1 MIDIK
6 KDLNPSQLAAV
17 MAVNG
22 PVIVIAGAGSGK
34 TRVIEYRVLNLIQN
48 GVEPHS
54 ILLLT
59 FTRKAAH
66 EMLSRASRHD
76 QRCMRV
82 EGGTFHSFAY
92 RMLKKYGAEIGLAKT
107 FSILDEDDA
116 GVAMHKCATRL
127 GCFERDRLFPKKE
140 TLRSV
145 ISMSVN
151 KAATI
156 EDVLDKEYPH
166 FLEFAPEI
174 TSVRKEYTEYKVKN
188 GYLDYDDLLVYLR
201 LLLKRSDIRPKI
213 ADKYRFLMV
222 DEYQDTNKIQ
232 ADIVYLLAEKNRNV
246 MAVGDDAQSIY
257 GFRGTSHENIMEFP
271 KRFAGCTIIKLEE
284 NYRSTQP
291 ILDAANAVLGN
302 INNKYAKTLTAA
314 KRFEGVKPRLLFFK
328 DVYEEA
334 MWIADKIK
342 ELRDDGT
349 PLGHQAV
356 LFRSAYISIPLQA
369 ELSRRNI
376 PYQVFGGLRFY
387 ETAHVKDLVA
397 HLRVLAN
404 PKDEISWHRILML
417 IEGIGP
423 KTADKITVKLAG
435 SGASLDKAID
445 DVLVNGDKAHTY
457 SARLKNLGSCLKDIC
472 NKVSMG
478 QRYDRVL
485 DHYLPLMKEKFDD
498 WHIRVNDFESL
509 RQIVA
514 TYTSLADFLA
524 DFSIEAPERGVRAV
538 EPERKNEEGPL
549 TLSTIHS
556 AKGLEWETVFLIGV
570 ADGTL
575 PISFALNSEDDIE
588 EEHRLFYVA
597 LTRAKTDL
605 FLSLHHEG
613 TRGGLTQFNKISR
626 FVDDANVLAALDQNV
641 VFDPEGQEA
650 GEFGSGN
657 DTDSLLRDIIDS
669 FN

>member
-1 MIDIK
+1 
-6 KDLNPSQLAAV
+6 P
-17 MAVNG
+17 
-22 PVIVIAGAGSGK
+22 
-34 TRVIEYRVLNLIQN
+34 R
-48 GVEPHS
+48 S

-92 RMLKKYGAEIGLAKT
+92 RMLKKYGSEIGLAKT

-127 GCFERDRLFPKKE
+127 GCFDKDRLFPKKE

-151 KAATI
+151 KAAPI
-156 EDVLDKEYPH
+156 EDILDKEYPH

-174 TSVRKEYTEYKVKN
+174 TSIRKEYAEYKVKN
-188 GYLDYDDLLVYLR
+188 SYLDYDDLLVYLR
-201 LLLKRSDIRPKI
+201 LLLKRSEIRPKI
-213 ADKYRFLMV
+213 AGKYLFLMV

-232 ADIVYLLAEKNRNV
+232 ADIVYLLADRNRNV
-246 MAVGDDAQSIY
+246 MVVGDDAQSIY

-271 KRFAGCTIIKLEE
+271 KRFSGCVIIKLEA

-314 KRFEGVKPRLLFFK
+314 RKSDGVKPRLLFFK

-334 MWIADKIK
+334 MWIADKVK
-342 ELRDDGT
+342 EMRDEGL

-376 PYQVFGGLRFY
+376 PYQIFGGLKFY
-387 ETAHVKDLVA
+387 ETAHVKDLIA

-417 IEGIGP
+417 IDGIGP
-423 KTADKITVKLAG
+423 KTAERITEKLAV
-435 SGASLDKAID
+435 SGASFDKAID
-445 DVLVNGDKAHTY
+445 EVLLNGDKAHAY
-457 SARLKNLGSCLKDIC
+457 SGQLKKLGACLRATID
-472 NKVSMG
+472 NVGMAE
-478 QRYDRVL
+478 RYERIL

-498 WHIRVNDFESL
+498 WHIRVNDFDSL

-514 TYTSLADFLA
+514 TYTSLTDLLA

-538 EPERKNEEGPL
+538 EAERKDDEGPL

-556 AKGLEWETVFLIGV
+556 AKGLEWEAVFLIGV
-570 ADGTL
+570 ADGML

-597 LTRAKTDL
+597 LTRAKTNL

-613 TRGGLTQFNKISR
+613 TRGGITQFNKISR
-626 FVDDANVLAALDQNV
+626 FVDEPNVAAALDQDV
-641 VFDPEGQEA
+641 VFDGEVRGDLSQETDSV
-650 GEFGSGN
+650 FGVDRDS
-657 DTDSLLRDIIDS
+657 DSLLRDIIDS
-669 FN
+669 FS